1 MQYPYDKETTLG
13 HTIFSK
19 AQFRDRRRNMRAA
32 KVFDKACK
40 HPGGSLPQKMASPA
54 ALKGL
59 YRLCAS
65 KGVSHEAMIEASREY
80 TRQQIDNTQGDV
92 LIIHD
97 ATELDYSTLKSLGT
111 SLGQIGRGTRKGYI
125 CQNVLAVSADR
136 GEVLGLFDQIL
147 HRRANVPKSESLTE
161 KRNRPTRESLLWPH
175 GTQHLPSEHRL
186 IDVADQ
192 GASTF
197 EFIEHECHSGRRF
210 VIRNGRTRR
219 CLPVDDPA
227 GEPLDMKSYV
237 SDSPELGRFTM
248 DVQKQKDRRARKD
261 AEFAVRGLPL
271 LLCPPHAKHGHHGN
285 DPLLISVVQVLEVN
299 PPKGEKVIEWTLLT
313 NEPVESFEDAYRV
326 IGWYELRWIV
336 EEYHKAKKTGCG
348 IEDLQFT
355 AIERLQP
362 AIAMISIIAL
372 TLLNLREAS
381 RRPDAKTRRATD
393 LIHRDY
399 VKVLHLWRHQKACED
414 WSVHEFTYALARL
427 GGHQNRKGDHRPGWL
442 ILWRGFTKLQ
452 LMLDGYLAAEQT

>member
-1 MQYPYDKETTLG
+1 MHYPYDKEMTLG
-13 HTIFSK
+13 RTIFSK
-19 AQFRDRRRNMRAA
+19 AQFRDRRRNKRAA

-65 KGVSHEAMIEASREY
+65 KGVTHEAMIEASRAY
-80 TRQQIDNTQGDV
+80 TCQQIDNEQGDV

-111 SLGQIGRGTRKGYI
+111 SLGQIGRGTRQGYI
-125 CQNVLAVSADR
+125 CQNVLAVSA
-136 GEVLGLFDQIL
+136 GSGKVLGLFGQVL
-147 HRRANVPKSESLTE
+147 HCRAKVPKNEALTA
-161 KRNRPTRESLLWPH
+161 KRNRPTRESLLWLN
-175 GTQHLPSEHRL
+175 GARHLPSDRRL

-197 EFIEHECHSGRRF
+197 EFIEHEFHSGRRF
-210 VIRNGRTRR
+210 VIRNGRVRC
-219 CLPVDDPA
+219 CLPTGDPA
-227 GEPLDMKSYV
+227 SEPLDMKSYV

-248 DVQKQKDRRARKD
+248 DVQKQKGRKARKD
-261 AEFAVRGLPL
+261 AEFVVRGLPL
-271 LLCPPHAKHGHHGN
+271 LLCPPHAKHGHHGDN
-285 DPLLISVVQVLEVN
+285 PLLISVVQVLEMN
-299 PPKGEKVIEWTLLT
+299 PPEGEKAIEWTLLT
-313 NEPVESFEDAYRV
+313 NEPVESLKDACRV
-326 IGWYELRWIV
+326 IGWYELRWII

-362 AIAMISIIAL
+362 AIAMVSIIAL

-381 RRPDAKTRRATD
+381 RRPDAKTRPATEI
-393 LIHRDY
+393 IHRDY
-399 VKVLHLWRHQKACED
+399 VKVLSLWRHQKVCED